1 MAGGSSTDDEN
12 GITGINVV
20 PLVDVMLVLL
30 VIFMVATEFVQQEM
44 KEKTPPNVPIQLPRA
59 ASGEDTPNGK
69 MLMLVINSTGELF
82 LNGKDA
88 TLPDVKRYVAE
99 MKAEGAK
106 LEAVVAA
113 DERLR
118 HGQVVEV
125 IDALRILGVSDV
137 AINTKRQ
144 MIN

>member
-1 MAGGSSTDDEN
+1 MAGGTNVDEED

-44 KEKTPPNVPIQLPRA
+44 LDKTPPNVPVQLPRA
-59 ASGEDTPNGK
+59 ASGEETNNK
-69 MLMLVINSTGELF
+69 MLMLVINGGGELY

-99 MKAEGAK
+99 LKAKGTK

-125 IDALRILGVSDV
+125 IDALRLLGVSDV
-137 AINTKRQ
+137 AINTKKQ
-144 MIN
+144 EIN

>member
-1 MAGGSSTDDEN
+1 MAGGSNVDEED

-44 KEKTPPNVPIQLPRA
+44 LDKTPPNVPVQLPRA
-59 ASGEDTPNGK
+59 ASGEETNSK
-69 MLMLVINSTGELF
+69 MLMIVINGGGELY

-88 TLPDVKRYVAE
+88 KLPDVKRYVAE
-99 MKAEGAK
+99 LKAKGTK

-125 IDALRILGVSDV
+125 IDALRLLGVSDV
-137 AINTKRQ
+137 AINTKKQ
-144 MIN
+144 EIN

>member
-1 MAGGSSTDDEN
+1 MAFQSNGGGALNEIN
-12 GITGINVV
+12 IT

-44 KEKTPPNVPIQLPRA
+44 LDKTPPNVPIQLPRA
-59 ASGEDTPNGK
+59 ASGEETKSK
-69 MLMLVINSTGELF
+69 MLMLVINGGGELY

-99 MKAEGAK
+99 LKAKGTK

-125 IDALRILGVSDV
+125 IDALRLLGVSDV
-137 AINTKRQ
+137 AINTKKQ
-144 MIN
+144 EIN